1 MTRVI
6 GAEVARDMINFGV
19 RRRGGCDE
27 SHSTEAVLPRL
38 TRYFI
43 KGVGFLI
50 GALML
55 TQKGVP
61 LDGSLL
67 RLLPL
72 HIEVLLFG
80 WTLRLAMGIAFWILP
95 RLSREP
101 RYGNQTYGWLAF
113 ALINIGVLCA
123 GVGQWLNAPISIIM
137 LGRAAE
143 LLAVVCFALHAWP
156 RVRAIGV

>member
-1 MTRVI
+1 MTRLSVWTVRSALI
-6 GAEVARDMINFGV
+6 YLGA
-19 RRRGGCDE
+19 
-27 SHSTEAVLPRL
+27 
-38 TRYFI
+38 
-43 KGVGFLI
+43 GFLI

-80 WTLRLAMGIAFWILP
+80 WTLQLGMGIAFWILP

-101 RYGNQTYGWLAF
+101 RYGNQTLGWLAF
-113 ALINIGVLCA
+113 ALINVGVLCA
-123 GVGQWLNAPISIIM
+123 GAGQWLNAPTSIIM

-143 LLAVVCFALHAWP
+143 VVAVVCFALHAWP
-156 RVRAIGV
+156 RVKAIGV

>member
-1 MTRVI
+1 VTRLSVWT
-6 GAEVARDMINFGV
+6 V
-19 RRRGGCDE
+19 R
-27 SHSTEAVLPRL
+27 SAL
-38 TRYFI
+38 TYL
-43 KGVGFLI
+43 GVGFLI

-61 LDGSLL
+61 LEGSLL

-80 WTLRLAMGIAFWILP
+80 WTLQLGMGIAFWILP
-95 RLSREP
+95 RFSREP

-113 ALINIGVLCA
+113 ALINLGVIMA
-123 GVGQWLNAPISIIM
+123 GMGQWLSAPISIIM

-143 LLAVVCFALHAWP
+143 VLAGVFFALHAWP

>member
-1 MTRVI
+1 MTRLSVWTVRSALLYL
-6 GAEVARDMINFGV
+6 GA
-19 RRRGGCDE
+19 
-27 SHSTEAVLPRL
+27 
-38 TRYFI
+38 
-43 KGVGFLI
+43 GFLI

-80 WTLRLAMGIAFWILP
+80 WTLQLGMGIAFWILP
-95 RLSREP
+95 RFSHEP
-101 RYGNQTYGWLAF
+101 RYGNVRLGWLAF
-113 ALINIGVLCA
+113 VLINIGVWCA
-123 GVGQWLNAPISIIM
+123 GLGQWLNAPTSIIL

-143 LLAVVCFALHAWP
+143 VLAVVCFAWHAWP
-156 RVRAIGV
+156 RVKAIGV